1 MHMLTSILKEA
12 PPQMTGVLFLQLSHL
27 QGSVVQALAF
37 LVFLDPS
44 SQLSQGRNSPG
55 GKLELL

>member
-1 MHMLTSILKEA
+1 
-12 PPQMTGVLFLQLSHL
+12 MTGVLFLQLSHL